1 MPGYQCILAPTDFS
15 KPAAAAVHAASGLAR
30 QYKAELHL
38 LHIVATQAYYAEMP
52 EMMLPPMEG
61 FSLQLLASGKEK
73 IAELA
78 SGLGR
83 EIHVHTRV
91 EESPARPADT
101 IAEVA
106 RSIKADLIV
115 IGSHGRTGLM
125 HILLG
130 STAERVVRESAC
142 DVLVIKPKNDR
153 KTGDR

>member
-15 KPAAAAVHAASGLAR
+15 DTATAAVHAASGLAR

-38 LHIVATQAYYAEMP
+38 LHIVATQTYYAEMP

-73 IAELA
+73 IGEVA
-78 SGLGR
+78 SGLGK
-83 EIHVHTRV
+83 EIHVHTHV
-91 EESPARPADT
+91 EESPGRPADA
-101 IAEVA
+101 IAEIA
-106 RSIKADLIV
+106 KSIKADLIV

-130 STAERVVRESAC
+130 STAERVVREATC
-142 DVLVIKPKNDR
+142 DVLVIKPK
-153 KTGDR
+153 KAP